1 MLDPANESV
10 KRIFKCNN
18 RNELLNK
25 YFKLL
30 DEYFLYNFIFYE
42 EDKDNERIYGFVVY
56 TKIKLGDEVNDR
68 F

>member
-30 DEYFLYNFIFYE
+30 DEYFLHNFIFM
-42 EDKDNERIYGFVVY
+42 K
-56 TKIKLGDEVNDR
+56 KIKTPNVYMVSLFILKSN
-68 F
+68 

>member
-10 KRIFKCNN
+10 KRIFKYNN

-30 DEYFLYNFIFYE
+30 DKYFLYNFIFM
-42 EDKDNERIYGFVVY
+42 K
-56 TKIKLGDEVNDR
+56 KIKTMNVYMVSLFILKSN
-68 F
+68 

>member
-30 DEYFLYNFIFYE
+30 DKYFLYNFIFM
-42 EDKDNERIYGFVVY
+42 K
-56 TKIKLGDEVNDR
+56 KIKTMNVYMVSLFILKSN
-68 F
+68 